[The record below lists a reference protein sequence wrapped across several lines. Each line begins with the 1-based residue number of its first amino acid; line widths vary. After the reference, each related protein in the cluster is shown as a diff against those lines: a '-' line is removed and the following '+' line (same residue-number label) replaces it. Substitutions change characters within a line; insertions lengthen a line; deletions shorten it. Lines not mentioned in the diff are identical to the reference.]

1 MSHPSLRSPSC
12 TLEKPNF
19 SSISSFSTTL
29 SNLSVSCVPSS
40 SRRGAAVESPD
51 RAPPRPRPRPPPRK
65 ELLPRYPG
73 RKEPRAR
80 PREDASPNVP
90 RPLAM
95 VVFENP
101 SHVARMSQSRET
113 SRRLTDITIWST
125 GVTPYG
131 KQFAYAPMK
140 MCLWYPISYIPQS
153 LSENLKNLLFA
164 QGPCTWTWTHSF
176 R

>member
-19 SSISSFSTTL
+19 PSISSFSTTL

-40 SRRGAAVESPD
+40 SRCSAAVESPV

-73 RKEPRAR
+73 RKDPRAR

-113 SRRLTDITIWST
+113 SRQPTEITSS
-125 GVTPYG
+125 
-131 KQFAYAPMK
+131 MK

-153 LSENLKNLLFA
+153 LSENLKNIPFA
-164 QGPCTWTWTHSF
+164 PKALAPGPGPIRSDK
-176 R
+176 